1 MRYFSDRA
9 GFKKDLDL
17 AREIGVS
24 PSTVSLWL
32 SDKVEP
38 TQESLARFCRACRI
52 TLAEF
57 WAAPIVIVP
66 AVGEG

>member
-9 GFKKDLDL
+9 GFTKDMQL
-17 AREIGVS
+17 AKAMGIS

-32 SDKVEP
+32 NDKVEP
-38 TQESLARFCRACRI
+38 GQESLARFCRACGI

-66 AVGEG
+66 AGVEG